1 MNIRV
6 SYGWQ
11 GNVAEN
17 FGPDL
22 IAKLPTNVVNNVTGE
37 YELEIKSLPYADLR
51 WEKTKTINLGADM
64 GLFKNRIMLSVEYYM
79 KRAEDLIIYKSVP
92 VSYGIEEMPING
104 GTMKNEGIELNL
116 STTLIRLKDF
126 VWNISVNTSKN
137 RNKVKST
144 ILPDNSWLSAVSGQL
159 NKSGYPVSAFW
170 AFELKGLDPVD
181 GTPIFDI
188 PNKQNNP
195 EGIGVND
202 ANGIHEVYG
211 KDGT

>member
-1 MNIRV
+1 
-6 SYGWQ
+6 
-11 GNVAEN
+11 
-17 FGPDL
+17 
-22 IAKLPTNVVNNVTGE
+22 
-37 YELEIKSLPYADLR
+37 
-51 WEKTKTINLGADM
+51 
-64 GLFKNRIMLSVEYYM
+64 
-79 KRAEDLIIYKSVP
+79 
-92 VSYGIEEMPING
+92 MPING

-181 GTPIFDI
+181 GITYI
-188 PNKQNNP
+188 
-195 EGIGVND
+195 
-202 ANGIHEVYG
+202 
-211 KDGT
+211 